1 MQLQVCEYTIEE
13 HYAPIKHGSAP
24 TERKTVSF
32 PLHPAIKRHVLTR
45 QYLLLFREVWNMK
58 PEKSEHEPPPCCATQ
73 TQAFLGWQS
82 VSVAK

>member
-32 PLHPAIKRHVLTR
+32 PLRPAIKRCVPCLDQAVLA
-45 QYLLLFREVWNMK
+45 VI
-58 PEKSEHEPPPCCATQ
+58 
-73 TQAFLGWQS
+73 
-82 VSVAK
+82 